1 MYESMMN
8 EKDRKQSLV
17 EFANKAVKV
26 PRTFV
31 FDQHIPEEEYHLYI
45 NPEEYYNEE
54 FDACRDEFQNYRTAA
69 AQKKHMK
76 TLTSFNK
83 TRVKNVRLCNTTQNI
98 VRNPKGFMLKTLET
112 PNAEEISRKNE
123 TKIFGSRKRSE
134 VVELSRKSHEVGLE
148 SLNRSF
154 DKYDKGN
161 QIKGLTDGFS
171 IVETTKTLLE
181 PSKSKEAFAGCKW
194 NRKEMEISREIRE
207 DDKTQMLIEKTKRA
221 IRRNE
226 AECAK
231 LKRRVNDGIF
241 F

>member
-1 MYESMMN
+1 MYESQIN
-8 EKDRKQSLV
+8 EKDRKSSII
-17 EFANKAVKV
+17 EFANKAVRV

-31 FDQHIPEEEYHLYI
+31 FDQHIPEQEYHLYI

-54 FDACRDEFQNYRTAA
+54 FDACRDEFQNYRTAT
-69 AQKKHMK
+69 AQKKHTK
-76 TLTSFNK
+76 TLTNFNK
-83 TRVKNVRLCNTTQNI
+83 PHVKNVRLCTTTQNSQ
-98 VRNPKGFMLKTLET
+98 RKGQGFLLKSIET
-112 PNAEEISRKNE
+112 PLIREEISRQKMV
-123 TKIFGSRKRSE
+123 GSRKKSE
-134 VVELSRKSHEVGLE
+134 VIEKSQKVHEGLD

-154 DKYDKGN
+154 EKSEKAY
-161 QIKGLTDGFS
+161 QIKGLMDGFS
-171 IVETTKTLLE
+171 IVESSKTMQE
-181 PSKSKEAFAGCKW
+181 PLKSKEAFANCKW

-231 LKRRVNDGIF
+231 LKRRVNDGAF